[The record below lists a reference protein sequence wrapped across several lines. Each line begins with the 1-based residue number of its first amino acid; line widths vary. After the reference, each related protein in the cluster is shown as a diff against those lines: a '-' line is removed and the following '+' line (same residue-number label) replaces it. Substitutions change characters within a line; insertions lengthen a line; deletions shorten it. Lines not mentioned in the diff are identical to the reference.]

1 MRKREVIELRQII
14 DRVGWSSTSM
24 GHQQGI
30 VDKRDYENTPESES
44 MAYLIS
50 LYSTYL
56 GGLDGSAH
64 EAVGSISQCNGEYE
78 RRPSRSRIRFGKR
91 A

>member
-1 MRKREVIELRQII
+1 MRKREVIELRYNI
-14 DRVGWSSTSM
+14 DCVWWSTTSM

-56 GGLDGSAH
+56 GGLGGSVH
-64 EAVGSISQCNGEYE
+64 ETVGSIGQCNGKYK
-78 RRPSRSRIRFGKR
+78 RRPLRSRIRS
-91 A
+91 

>member
-14 DRVGWSSTSM
+14 DCVVWSSTST
-24 GHQQGI
+24 GHQKGI

-50 LYSTYL
+50 VYSTYL

-64 EAVGSISQCNGEYE
+64 EAVGGVGQCNGEYE
-78 RRPSRSRIRFGKR
+78 RRPSRSRIRS
-91 A
+91 

>member
-14 DRVGWSSTSM
+14 DCVVWSSTST
-24 GHQQGI
+24 GHQKGI

-56 GGLDGSAH
+56 GDWMVLH
-64 EAVGSISQCNGEYE
+64 MRQ
-78 RRPSRSRIRFGKR
+78 
-91 A
+91 

>member
-78 RRPSRSRIRFGKR
+78 RRPSRSRIRFGK
-91 A
+91 

>member
-14 DRVGWSSTSM
+14 DCVGGGSSTSM

-50 LYSTYL
+50 VYSTYL

-64 EAVGSISQCNGEYE
+64 EAVGGVGQCNGEYE
-78 RRPSRSRIRFGKR
+78 RRPSRSRIRS
-91 A
+91 